1 MTPKSVEL
9 LRLEAIRL
17 IKLQIEKLNQLTQIP
32 NLLIADSKDAQSYD
46 PDKVRNAI
54 SILEGE
60 LSKLE
65 ELDMVLAVVGTMKA
79 GKSTTN
85 NAIVGLEVLPNRS
98 TPMTA
103 LPTRIRHV
111 PGQPEP
117 RMNLPNVEPL
127 NRVLHALATQLARPE
142 QYEKI
147 EHEEQDLKSLA
158 DRIKVG
164 MSFATEYQGQEN
176 IFTFL
181 KELNDLVRLCQK
193 LECEFPYA
201 DYQNIADL
209 PMIEVAFCHLNEQ
222 ASNQG
227 HFTLLDTPG
236 PNEMGMGVLKKMMR
250 EQLQRASAVMVV
262 MDATQLKSESDHDV
276 RSELLAIADVAEDRL
291 YVLVNKFD
299 QMDRSFNKEQ
309 IQRLISRDLLMGKVP
324 ESHVFPVSAKF
335 AYLANRAQHALTHQ
349 GALPDHQQHDWVA
362 DFAEAALHPH
372 RWQNEI
378 NDIDEV
384 KQGISYLWDKSCFDA
399 PLTEVIKKAHAK
411 ASLLALASS
420 AAKMVEQSERMNNF
434 VEIRDNALNSDIATL
449 ESDINRIDQDV
460 KKIEAC
466 RDNALNKSSGLLKYL
481 EAYSTECNLHV
492 NSSLNK
498 VIEELFGKWL
508 KQQKENE
515 NNKVRFKPAIM
526 QEKKDNENS
535 LYKLAKKSVKKFFGT
550 NRNPEPRDWDEIKEK
565 YYKGDQTVIVEKNKD
580 DAKKL
585 LNSIGHALENET
597 KQISEE
603 ISNAINGL
611 KDELKTQSEQVRNE
625 AQQII
630 DSINQGF
637 MKKGVVVNLSLPEI
651 HPIPSIFSGQL
662 ILEDMFEETKI
673 KEKRGFYRSSVWGW
687 LCELFDTDEWGRDSY
702 IHEETVYHIDMTKVA
717 NEANDNIKN
726 IFSKLNCHIKKE
738 ISEPIN
744 SSIEKFFDDFM
755 VAVDEIRGD
764 LIQGKKQSQ
773 LNQEQKMV
781 LAKQLENIKR
791 DLPVIRLDS
800 KELKLDLAKDESPVN
815 TSLKVTTE
823 GYC

>member
-1 MTPKSVEL
+1 FAPS
-9 LRLEAIRL
+9 
-17 IKLQIEKLNQLTQIP
+17 
-32 NLLIADSKDAQSYD
+32 
-46 PDKVRNAI
+46 
-54 SILEGE
+54 

-79 GKSTTN
+79 GKSTTI
-85 NAIVGLEVLPNRS
+85 NAIVGLEVLPNRT

-103 LPTRIRHV
+103 LPTRVRHV

-117 RMNLPNVEPL
+117 RMQLPKVEPL
-127 NRVLHALATQLARPE
+127 NRVLHDLATQLAKPE
-142 QYEKI
+142 QYKKI
-147 EHEEQDLKSLA
+147 EHEERDLKSLA

-164 MSFATEYQGQEN
+164 MSFATNYQGQEN
-176 IFTFL
+176 IFSFL
-181 KELNDLVRLCQK
+181 KELNDLVRLCKK
-193 LECEFPYA
+193 LECEFPYG

-209 PMIEVAFCHLNEQ
+209 PLIEVAFYHLNEQ

-236 PNEMGMGVLKKMMR
+236 PNEMGMPVLKKMMR
-250 EQLQRASAVMVV
+250 EQLQRASAVMLV
-262 MDATQLKSESDHDV
+262 MDSTQLKSESDDGV
-276 RSELLAIADVAEDRL
+276 RSELLAIAKVAEDRI

-299 QMDRSFNKEQ
+299 LVEHALEQ
-309 IQRLISRDLLMGKVP
+309 EDIKRLVSHDLLQGKVP
-324 ESHVFPVSAKF
+324 ESRVFPVSAEW
-335 AYLANRAQHALTHQ
+335 AYLANRAQHAVTHQ
-349 GALPDHQQHDWVA
+349 GALPDHQYHKWVTRFGIQA
-362 DFAEAALHPH
+362 IGRKSWEK
-372 RWQNEI
+372 EI
-378 NDIDEV
+378 NDIDKV
-384 KQGISYLWDKSCFDA
+384 KQHISDLWNNSQFDA
-399 PLTEVIKKAHAK
+399 PLTEIIKKAHAK

-466 RDNALNKSSGLLKYL
+466 RDNALDKSSRLLKYL
-481 EAYSTECNLHV
+481 EAYSTECNSNV
-492 NSSLNK
+492 DSSLNK

-515 NNKVRFKPAIM
+515 NNKVQFKTAIM
-526 QEKKDNENS
+526 QEKKDNENF
-535 LYKLAKKSVKKFFGT
+535 LYTLAKKSVKKFFGT

-585 LNSIGHALENET
+585 LNAIEHALENEI

-630 DSINQGF
+630 NSINQGF

-673 KEKRGFYRSSVWGW
+673 MEKRGFYRSSVWGW

-744 SSIEKFFDDFM
+744 SSIEKFFYDFM